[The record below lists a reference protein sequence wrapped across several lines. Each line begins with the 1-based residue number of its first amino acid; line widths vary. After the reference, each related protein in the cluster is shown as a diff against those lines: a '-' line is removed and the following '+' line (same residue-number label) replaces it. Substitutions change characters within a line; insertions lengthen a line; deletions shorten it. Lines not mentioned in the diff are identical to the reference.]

1 MPKPHDVG
9 GFDLGSID
17 QAPHDPSI
25 FERRVDAMV
34 RCLIREKRLF
44 TTDALR
50 RSVEDLP
57 AAAYVDLS
65 YYERWLHGLT
75 TLLLESGSLT
85 ETQLTHRRA
94 AVAQRMAAAHD
105 DSIEPNRDTAKAPT
119 PHADHAAVEHDHR
132 PPNEHEILGETVRE
146 LGIEAGLFSGADI
159 HRLIEQ
165 VEATI
170 PTHGPRLVVKAWTEP
185 SFMDAVIGDARAAA
199 EQIGIDLTDT
209 TAHRPSPTQATPI
222 ISSFVR
228 CAPAIPEPYSACRQP
243 GTKAG
248 NTGPARLK
256 IRAGCWPSLALFFPT
271 PRVSRPSIRLPIC
284 VTSSFRD
291 VRPEPTGWLPAI
303 SKHWLAVIA

>member
-1 MPKPHDVG
+1 
-9 GFDLGSID
+9 
-17 QAPHDPSI
+17 
-25 FERRVDAMV
+25 MV
-34 RCLIREKRLF
+34 RFLIREKRLF

-57 AAAYVDLS
+57 AAAYVGLS

-85 ETQLTHRRA
+85 ETQLTRRRA

-105 DSIEPNRDTAKAPT
+105 ESIEQNRDTAEAPT
-119 PHADHAAVEHDHR
+119 LHADHAAVEHDHR
-132 PPNEHEILGETVRE
+132 PPNEHEILGEAVRE

-170 PTHGPRLVVKAWTEP
+170 PTHGPRLVAKAWTEP

-209 TAHRPSPTQATPI
+209 TALQAVANTSDTHHLVVCTLCSCYPRALLGLPPAWYK
-222 ISSFVR
+222 SREYRARAVKDPR
-228 CAPAIPEPYSACRQP
+228 GVLAGLAP
-243 GTKAG
+243 
-248 NTGPARLK
+248 
-256 IRAGCWPSLALFFPT
+256 FFPR

-284 VTSSFRD
+284 VTSSFRN
-291 VRPEPTGWLPAI
+291 VRSEPTGWPPTI
-303 SKHWLAVIA
+303 SKHWLAATA